1 MISMIEILNEMY
13 DFKPLKSVTGSD
25 TQNVLTRYPMLVDFY
40 KKYCRDCLTKCE
52 APSIEIVSCMIQ
64 KLSKYR
70 RRNDES

>member
-40 KKYCRDCLTKCE
+40 KKYCEDSLKE
-52 APSIEIVSCMIQ
+52 FVVPSI
-64 KLSKYR
+64 
-70 RRNDES
+70 